1 MGTGARSEW
10 RASSP
15 MMPTSRGRRDLKI
28 KSFYWGPRLRVMEN
42 EGSPFGK
49 ALLFFLSL
57 CLEEKEMCQIFPWT
71 QNMWLHVLAARRG
84 QHTQPADFLI
94 LCQHYICLSLR
105 AFKTLKW
112 KKKWNSV
119 FCIIYVNVC
128 MDSTFK
134 SLALPLCHGHTPLT
148 LPPEIIIMYVLRD
161 HYILCIWSCVE

>member
-10 RASSP
+10 RGSRP
-15 MMPTSRGRRDLKI
+15 VMPTSRGRRDLKI

-57 CLEEKEMCQIFPWT
+57 CLEEKGMCQIFPRT

-84 QHTQPADFLI
+84 EHTQPADVLI

-105 AFKTLKW
+105 ACKTLKG
-112 KKKWNSV
+112 KKKGILFSV
-119 FCIIYVNVC
+119 LF
-128 MDSTFK
+128 MSTSVWTLLF
-134 SLALPLCHGHTPLT
+134 SLWLCPCATDIPL
-148 LPPEIIIMYVLRD
+148 
-161 HYILCIWSCVE
+161 